1 MTMLIMLLKGLL
13 LVVLALIAFA
23 GLAMALGFEPE
34 ATQQAAQCGRAP
46 APVCLFTIL

>member
-23 GLAMALGFEPE
+23 GLAMALGFKPE